1 MVEHKFIQSSGF
13 RNVGPEGA
21 REGFEVRIRLPNY
34 RGMRMSLFDGV
45 DVTVDGETFSYEQNA
60 IRLRDQVFDLAAL
73 REAADVRWEPFEWA
87 SVVVPKRGGLTPGIH
102 HVAVCARVRSP
113 YFPPKFQPSIVRDER
128 LATIVLP

>member
-45 DVTVDGETFSYEQNA
+45 DVTIDGETFSYEQNA

-113 YFPPKFQPSIVRDER
+113 YFPPKFQPSFVRDER